1 MQISAPATKY
11 RHRHRHPLSAPISAP
26 AIRGMTITTMVGSAG
41 ADLSK
46 AALISDDKFFVA
58 SGKDTPLAVIL
69 FANLHEAIVM
79 IGRDV
84 CNTLIYLLK
93 ARLFYLC
100 STLLMLIA
108 APSVEHTYASIK
120 FKRDFCFKPAYEKKN
135 STLLC
140 LA

>member
-1 MQISAPATKY
+1 
-11 RHRHRHPLSAPISAP
+11 
-26 AIRGMTITTMVGSAG
+26 MVGSAG

-100 STLLMLIA
+100 FTLLMLIA
-108 APSVEHTYASIK
+108 APKPTYDSPLHLDE
-120 FKRDFCFKPAYEKKN
+120 RVSD
-135 STLLC
+135 
-140 LA
+140 